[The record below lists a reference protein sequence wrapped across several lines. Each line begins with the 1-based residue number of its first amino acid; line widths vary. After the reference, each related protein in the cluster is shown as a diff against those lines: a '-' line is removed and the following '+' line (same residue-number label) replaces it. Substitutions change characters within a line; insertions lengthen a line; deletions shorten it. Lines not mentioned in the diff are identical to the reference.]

1 MELPEPRMV
10 IENCAIATMDGGNT
24 TTPAPSIAAGTS

>member
-10 IENCAIATMDGGNT
+10 IENCAIATMTAGNT
-24 TTPAPSIAAGTS
+24 TTPAPSIAAAIS